1 MNQQKSKEDDK
12 ADEGID
18 VENLVMSEDSCS
30 VEEESPK
37 PKTADLVPS
46 ISITRVSPKKSP
58 EKQLSIVSTESVK
71 MATSVDLIQT
81 SNESSDSNPQI
92 ITKQEH
98 DTKTDNYIISDDIAE
113 ENNDDN
119 IVEDIEDESI
129 SVKNENSLN
138 NPFSSPFQPMISQQ
152 SQYSQYFP
160 SPTANPYNFPSRGAL
175 PPSPPFSNPLV
186 SMSNLAAM
194 YQ

>member
-30 VEEESPK
+30 VEEESSK

-71 MATSVDLIQT
+71 IATSVDLIQT
-81 SNESSDSNPQI
+81 SNEISDSNPQI
-92 ITKQEH
+92 ITKEEL
-98 DTKTDNYIISDDIAE
+98 DSKTDNYIISDDIAE

-119 IVEDIEDESI
+119 IEEDIEDESI
-129 SVKNENSLN
+129 S
-138 NPFSSPFQPMISQQ
+138 
-152 SQYSQYFP
+152 
-160 SPTANPYNFPSRGAL
+160 
-175 PPSPPFSNPLV
+175 
-186 SMSNLAAM
+186 
-194 YQ
+194 